1 MVKIKPQDKTLG
13 FDGLNVEQ
21 FLSKFQF
28 AAKLDGASETNMAQ
42 QVRFFIR
49 SAEVKDVVETL
60 DGFKPPNW
68 TALKAAMLA
77 HWGKID
83 IARFTTQDLE
93 NLVQGWKEKGGVA
106 SVVNFQEFRKTWQ
119 PIQSYLLRKDHID
132 SVEEIKRLYYQ
143 SFLAGLQERIRD
155 QLIKDKTMIT
165 TQDNR
170 FKLPLF
176 EILKKAVEEVMK
188 TQTALTF
195 EGSCATVPV
204 TSGSFKESNE

>member
-1 MVKIKPQDKTLG
+1 MAEEARMVKIKPQDKTLG
-13 FDGLNVEQ
+13 FDGSNVER
-21 FLSKFQF
+21 FLSEFQF
-28 AAKLDGASETNMAQ
+28 AAKLDGASETDMAQ
-42 QVRFFIR
+42 Q
-49 SAEVKDVVETL
+49 DVVETL
-60 DGFKPPNW
+60 DGFEPPNW

-83 IARFTTQDLE
+83 ISRFTTQDLE

-143 SFLAGLQERIRD
+143 SFSAGLQERIRD

-188 TQTALTF
+188 TQTALTYVGIVQRI
-195 EGSCATVPV
+195 ERSYAEDRTRPP
-204 TSGSFKESNE
+204 S